1 MLSRVLFFAENTK
14 GPYDENEW
22 LWMILHGGSLIH
34 ASAATL
40 AFVYRS

>member
-22 LWMILHGGSLIH
+22 LCMILHAGSHTH
-34 ASAATL
+34 ASAGTL